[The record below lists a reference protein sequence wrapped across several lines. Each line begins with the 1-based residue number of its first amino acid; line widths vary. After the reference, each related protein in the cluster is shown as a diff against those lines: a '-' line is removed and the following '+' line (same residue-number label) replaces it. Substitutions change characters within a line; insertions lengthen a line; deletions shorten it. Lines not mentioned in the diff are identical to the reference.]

1 MYEGQLEGARLLNE
15 LGSYCSL
22 ARGELVTKA
31 RVGAKDKR
39 LAKFDRADRKWI
51 ALSRA
56 SARRLN
62 IYPPI
67 TQATDLNLKCK
78 QFAAT
83 LRAYGVDI
91 DFICS

>member
-67 TQATDLNLKCK
+67 AQATDLKWK
-78 QFAAT
+78 QFAAI

>member
-39 LAKFDRADRKWI
+39 LAKF
-51 ALSRA
+51 
-56 SARRLN
+56 
-62 IYPPI
+62 
-67 TQATDLNLKCK
+67 
-78 QFAAT
+78 
-83 LRAYGVDI
+83 
-91 DFICS
+91 

>member
-1 MYEGQLEGARLLNE
+1 MYEGRLEGARLLNE

-51 ALSRA
+51 ALSCA
-56 SARRLN
+56 SSHQLGAH
-62 IYPPI
+62 PPI
-67 TQATDLNLKCK
+67 VQATDLKTIRK
-78 QFAAT
+78 GF
-83 LRAYGVDI
+83 RHI
-91 DFICS
+91 RR